1 MLRRMKSSQG
11 DWRCFSYSSTIGLA
25 IDLLLLPA
33 VLLLDREHLAE
44 AAHVALFAGE
54 LRRREGADELD
65 GDLRPNDTRAEGEHV
80 HVVVL
85 DALVRGVRVV
95 ADGTADAGDLV
106 RRDRCADAAPADQH
120 AAVSAAGC
128 HRIADR
134 AREVGVVDGRLA
146 VRAQVEHGM
155 SLARE
160 LVDDDALEWESRV
173 VGGDGEA
180 HQRRTPLRRSASAIA
195 RSATCCDVNPSCSS
209 TVFPGADAPKRPSMP
224 MESPSSPTQRRQPSV
239 TPASTE
245 SRDRI
250 SGGSTSSR
258 YAWSCASNRS
268 HDGMLTTR
276 ARTPWSAR
284 SACASTHSVTSEP
297 VPMRMTSGRPSGAS
311 TST

>member
-134 AREVGVVDGRLA
+134 AREVGVVDGRVA
-146 VRAQVEHGM
+146 
-155 SLARE
+155 
-160 LVDDDALEWESRV
+160 DDALEWESRV

-224 MESPSSPTQRRQPSV
+224 MESPSSPTQ
-239 TPASTE
+239 
-245 SRDRI
+245 
-250 SGGSTSSR
+250 
-258 YAWSCASNRS
+258 
-268 HDGMLTTR
+268 
-276 ARTPWSAR
+276 
-284 SACASTHSVTSEP
+284 
-297 VPMRMTSGRPSGAS
+297 
-311 TST
+311 